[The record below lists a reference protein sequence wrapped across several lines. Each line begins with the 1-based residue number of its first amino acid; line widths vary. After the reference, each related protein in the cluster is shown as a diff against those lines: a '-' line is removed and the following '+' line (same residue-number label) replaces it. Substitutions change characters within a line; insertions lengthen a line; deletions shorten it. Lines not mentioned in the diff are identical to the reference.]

1 MDDAYWPAGLV
12 PSPAPGVALEDDF
25 DTLMTQ
31 ELIESPR
38 EPAMAASVVDDVA
51 RRLNAGEIV
60 EMPLVHQLLRNVVAG
75 VVPYPEA
82 LQLKASASP
91 FAPFDV
97 PHCCYLVSRARAS
110 ARAKKDKKD
119 EPKAAAA
126 APTVSVAFQSALN
139 GEVWWSARSP
149 LDGVV
154 ARPMARRVRTGS
166 AAGRAHGYRGRLY
179 TLVVR
184 VPSGPPTADK
194 HADLG
199 LVQIWK
205 DAEAA
210 GPPGGAAALRPG
222 ARGGAVAP
230 LPDDAPHHRKRAKA
244 YQSGDEASDGEYSA
258 SHRSTL
264 SCGSSRDD
272 RGADRRDSPPG
283 DHRLLPPPSDSE
295 SEHCAGE
302 PPLARLKRSRS
313 EPGQNYGVFDRDC
326 RFKRDIFVEGTI
338 HGVVRSPVEAA
349 DYAEWFLWHHDL
361 LEREA
366 PLPPPGSVVTLR
378 TSDQCI
384 ALETTSKLGPCL
396 VVSTTP
402 SIAAGVPKDD
412 LDKRCGALVAFL
424 GQVPVR
430 CVGPVECGD
439 QLVPSGRD
447 DGTAVAR
454 HRTLGGFENRNDVLG
469 VALSS
474 GGFDGDAGKDLEA
487 GGRREHVVL
496 CFVRWNQAVTR
507 EIHVAVDAAVKAGT
521 EALSVAMFWSSAFL
535 VVASC
540 ALTTHM
546 AIRAANG
553 RRHPSDRYLQPGP
566 KHAQVQTFV
575 SFLIALDHLCLYVL
589 IALYGTAMPHLTLV
603 VLQWLVGFATI
614 PVIWAYWTAVGQA
627 LLYAFC
633 FYLVALRVTY
643 YALLLHSA
651 HVIRRD
657 GVAPPAMKDWQR
669 CLPKR
674 CARAISS
681 LWAPVT
687 IVVIFVFCLFSN
699 STVYIE
705 K

>member
-97 PHCCYLVSRARAS
+97 PHCCYL
-110 ARAKKDKKD
+110 
-119 EPKAAAA
+119 
-126 APTVSVAFQSALN
+126 
-139 GEVWWSARSP
+139 
-149 LDGVV
+149 
-154 ARPMARRVRTGS
+154 
-166 AAGRAHGYRGRLY
+166 
-179 TLVVR
+179 
-184 VPSGPPTADK
+184 
-194 HADLG
+194 
-199 LVQIWK
+199 
-205 DAEAA
+205 
-210 GPPGGAAALRPG
+210 
-222 ARGGAVAP
+222 
-230 LPDDAPHHRKRAKA
+230 A

-258 SHRSTL
+258 SYRSTL

-272 RGADRRDSPPG
+272 RRDDGRRDDRRDSPPG

-474 GGFDGDAGKDLEA
+474 GGFDGDTGKDVEA

-553 RRHPSDRYLQPGP
+553 RRHPSDRCLQPGP

-614 PVIWAYWTAVGQA
+614 PVIWAYWTAVGKA

-643 YALLLHSA
+643 CALLLHSA